1 MSGVRTVEAKLV
13 FDLEELERF
22 SAKVAEIQEDL
33 QNLQTTIRTEME
45 TLKAGW
51 NTPAGRE
58 FFEKQE
64 YEWAEEVKKYVAIL
78 ETLHEMIAFAHTQY
92 TEVKETGEKISI

>member
-1 MSGVRTVEAKLV
+1 MAAKLV
-13 FDLEELERF
+13 FNLEELERF
-22 SAKVAEIQEDL
+22 SAKVAEIQSEL
-33 QNLQTTIRTEME
+33 QDLQTTIQTEME

-58 FFEKQE
+58 FFEKQD

-78 ETLHEMIAFAHTQY
+78 ETLREMIEFAHTQY
-92 TEVKETGEKISI
+92 SEIKETGEKITINS